1 MLIYCSFFLMA
12 GQNFNLSKIA
22 FFGEKRK
29 SKQWDRKVLF
39 QHSEGFHPPCNS
51 KVIVVDECYRTQ
63 VFQGASL
70 FNGKLNSHGYMSERV
85 VSNSGFGKTKLA
97 KSIFEGFNSIQFHL
111 IWWNH
116 KIVYGSQI
124 LQLCSLER
132 LLFVAVEKR
141 KKQSSWIDRN
151 SNKNLHLGKQKV
163 CFHKWFHSILKSE
176 AIKNHS

>member
-1 MLIYCSFFLMA
+1 M
-12 GQNFNLSKIA
+12 
-22 FFGEKRK
+22 
-29 SKQWDRKVLF
+29 LF
-39 QHSEGFHPPCNS
+39 QYSEGFHPPCYS
-51 KVIVVDECYRTQ
+51 KVIVVDECYTTQ

-70 FNGKLNSHGYMSERV
+70 FNRKTKFTWLHVWTCCQRQW
-85 VSNSGFGKTKLA
+85 FWKTKLA